1 MFKHGSTKKFRGA
14 SLEVFKV
21 DFLFLGKRKP
31 VRQLKK
37 TGGVNET
44 IQQSLYTH
52 PKNKNI
58 KFVVEFYTK
67 VFRRVYLVNC
77 NFVKVK

>member
-1 MFKHGSTKKFRGA
+1 MFKYGGAEKFGGTTA
-14 SLEVFKV
+14 QVFKIN
-21 DFLFLGKRKP
+21 FLSLGKGKP

-37 TGGVNET
+37 AGGVNEI

-58 KFVVEFYTK
+58 KIP
-67 VFRRVYLVNC
+67 
-77 NFVKVK
+77 